1 MKHTVSALLVLILI
15 SSAGCAS
22 HSTNEVQ
29 LPVNLQENLFNV
41 AQYYEKGAYD
51 RDVKAIV
58 AKVDDYID
66 QSLKTKT
73 YHKPAIVFDIDET
86 LLNNQPMYQ
95 QTGYRFIPSV
105 WKRWVDSAE
114 IPAVDPVRD
123 LYLKYVDRVDVFIVT
138 GRNVFQRAQT
148 MRNLKNRGIHGA
160 TMVFFKEAWDKDL
173 TALEYKTKVVQ
184 QLVDKE
190 GYEVIANIGDQ
201 SSDFGATIQ
210 GTNFKLPNY
219 LYISR

>member
-1 MKHTVSALLVLILI
+1 MKHSITALLVMVFIT
-15 SSAGCAS
+15 SAGCAS
-22 HSTNEVQ
+22 HSTTDAQ
-29 LPVNLQENLFNV
+29 HPVNLQENLFNV
-41 AQYYEKGAYD
+41 AQYYEKGAYM
-51 RDVKAIV
+51 RDVKSV
-58 AKVDDYID
+58 AAEADDYIAN
-66 QSLKTKT
+66 SLKTRKFI
-73 YHKPAIVFDIDET
+73 KPAIVFDIDET
-86 LLNNQPMYQ
+86 LLNNHPMYQ
-95 QTGYRFIPSV
+95 KTGYRFIPSV

-114 IPAVDPVRD
+114 IPAVDPIRE
-123 LYLKYVDRVDVFIVT
+123 LYLKYVDSVDVFIVT

-148 MRNLKNRGIHGA
+148 MRNLENRGIHGA

-173 TALEYKTKVVQ
+173 TAVEHKTKVVQ

-210 GTNFKLPNY
+210 GANFKLPNY